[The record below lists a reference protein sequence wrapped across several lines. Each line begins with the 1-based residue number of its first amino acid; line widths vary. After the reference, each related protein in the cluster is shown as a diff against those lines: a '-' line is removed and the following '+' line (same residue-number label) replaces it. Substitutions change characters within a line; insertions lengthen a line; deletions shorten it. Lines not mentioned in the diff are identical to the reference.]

1 MPLFWTARHSYSELA
16 SASDDLEAEEK
27 ITASL
32 HSARRYNSAARY
44 FCYAVALAVA
54 GITSCII
61 DRTLLRSHTCDYS
74 PQFSDARSPSPFL
87 ALIDRSWHTETFSE
101 LNFNKPYD
109 SEYTRPA
116 TLGDDVAEEV
126 DRYWADLG
134 AYEAERLLPE
144 EYGKFHDIG
153 PQHNHSL
160 TSPANSPYT
169 PYTGYPVEIQVAHML
184 HCLNLVRQ
192 GQWYNFDYYRKHSPS
207 FGENQWKVTHGQ
219 SIIEAHSAHCIEQLR
234 QYLMCDVDIRLVP
247 FGDLDD
253 NEIGPQPIFAQ
264 KKQCRNFDSFW
275 RWFMMT
281 KWDQNPKNHGVRGH
295 VPPVISFSGLKGT
308 FHE

>member
-1 MPLFWTARHSYSELA
+1 MPLLPITRNSYSKLTG
-16 SASDDLEAEEK
+16 ASDEFEAEGLSE
-27 ITASL
+27 ITASRNTV
-32 HSARRYNSAARY
+32 SRYLR
-44 FCYAVALAVA
+44 YAVALI
-54 GITSCII
+54 ITSVATATI
-61 DRTLLRSHTCDYS
+61 DRTILRGNICDYS

-87 ALIDRSWHTETFSE
+87 APIDRSWHTETFSE
-101 LNFNKPYD
+101 LNFANPTE

-116 TLGDDVAEEV
+116 TLGDDVAAEV

-134 AYEAERLLPE
+134 TYEVELLLPE
-144 EYGKFHDIG
+144 EYGKFHNIG
-153 PQHNHSL
+153 VEHNHSL
-160 TSPANSPYT
+160 TTPSSPNT

-192 GQWYNFDYYRKHSPS
+192 GQWYNIDYFRKHSPS
-207 FGENQWKVTHGQ
+207 FLPNQWN
-219 SIIEAHSAHCIEQLR
+219 IINGHTIVEAHSAHCIEQLR

-247 FGDLDD
+247 FGELDK

-275 RWFMMT
+275 RWLQVH

-295 VPPVISFSGLKGT
+295 VPPVISFSGLPGT